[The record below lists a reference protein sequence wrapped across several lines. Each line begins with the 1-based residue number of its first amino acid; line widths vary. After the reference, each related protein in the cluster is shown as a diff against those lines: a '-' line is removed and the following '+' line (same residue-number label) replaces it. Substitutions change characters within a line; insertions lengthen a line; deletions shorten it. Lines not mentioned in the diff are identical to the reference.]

1 MKPINFK
8 VAFSIAALTFV
19 SSSLQAQ
26 TIDKTYKF
34 KMANVLSPVHHISLA
49 VDKFA
54 EIADKKSGGKIKIRI
69 YHGGQLGSGKETFEA
84 VQAGFMDMATDSYAN
99 LYTLTPAFE
108 PFHLPYI
115 FESRSQQLAT
125 FRSQKIIN
133 KVDEQLNQV
142 GLKWLMTAEFAPRQI
157 ATSKKAIK
165 SPADLK
171 GMKLRASRSPLEID
185 AQGAW
190 GASGVTVD
198 WPSVPEALRTG
209 LVDGETV
216 GYDSIFSAKHYV
228 DSIQYFTELNFQT
241 YGLAVVFNYEKWG
254 SLPDS
259 VKTVLQESAR
269 EAEAWHVAFLS
280 KYVND
285 AKAKMIASGNE
296 VFVPSDKMK
305 NEFKKLVK
313 ASVWAKHVGKGVDKS
328 MVDLINSVKG
338 PAEKGEWFK

>member
-1 MKPINFK
+1 MKFGKFK
-8 VAFSIAALTFV
+8 LAVSAVAMVFTSTG
-19 SSSLQAQ
+19 LQADG
-26 TIDKTYKF
+26 IDQAYKF
-34 KMANVLSPVHHISLA
+34 KMANVLAPVHHISLA

-54 EIADKKSGGKIKIRI
+54 EIASEKSAGKITIRT

-125 FRSQKIIN
+125 FQSQKVID
-133 KVDEQLNQV
+133 KVDEQLNGV

-157 ATSKKAIK
+157 ATKEKPIN

-171 GMKLRASRSPLEID
+171 GLKLRASRSPLEID

-228 DSIQYFTELNFQT
+228 DSIQYFTEINFQT
-241 YGLAVVFNYEKWG
+241 YGLAVVFNHKKW
-254 SLPDS
+254 SALPDA
-259 VKTVLQESAR
+259 VKAVLQESAR
-269 EAEAWHVAFLS
+269 EAEVWHKDFLADF
-280 KYVND
+280 VND
-285 AKAKMIASGNE
+285 AKAQMIASGNE
-296 VFVPSDKMK
+296 VFVPDAETKAA
-305 NEFKKLVK
+305 FKKLAK
-313 ASVWAKHVGKGVDKS
+313 ESVWAKHVGKGVDQA
-328 MVDLINSVKG
+328 MVDLIMEEMG
-338 PAEKGEWFK
+338 PAEEGEWFK